1 MQERFTRAAL
11 PILACALL
19 GTLLGACSPR
29 PAELPA
35 TALEKGMPFPRTS
48 ATPMGDTSVPAAGS
62 VYPGTPAA
70 TPASTPTLTQAAAG
84 QRDNSGL
91 TAAEE
96 SRSMPQAGQA
106 NDHSA
111 PLPGPVASPS
121 AMPAPLTTPQPAP
134 QPASATVS
142 GSPR

>member
-1 MQERFTRAAL
+1 MQERFTRAVL

-35 TALEKGMPFPRTS
+35 PAREKGMPFPGTS

-62 VYPGTPAA
+62 VFPATPAA
-70 TPASTPTLTQAAAG
+70 TPTLTQATAG